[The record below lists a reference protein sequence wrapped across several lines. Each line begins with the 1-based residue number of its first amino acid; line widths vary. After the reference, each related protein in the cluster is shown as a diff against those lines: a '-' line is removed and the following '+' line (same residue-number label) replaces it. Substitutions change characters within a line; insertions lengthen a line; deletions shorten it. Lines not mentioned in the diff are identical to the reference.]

1 LDTESKLF
9 TATPE
14 VHLMSSTYGLSKDL
28 GLEKKD
34 YSVASSMTSIATLA
48 WQPFSAYLIVRVNP
62 RILMTVNVF
71 CWGTAAACMA
81 AANGNASLLVTRFL
95 LGLFEAANIP
105 LCSYNGELQVE
116 VLLTISLDVDRH
128 LVPTS

>member
-1 LDTESKLF
+1 
-9 TATPE
+9 
-14 VHLMSSTYGLSKDL
+14 
-28 GLEKKD
+28 
-34 YSVASSMTSIATLA
+34 MTSIATLV

-71 CWGTAAACMA
+71 CWGTSAACMA

-105 LCSYNGELQVE
+105 LCKSAENSAECSCKYR
-116 VLLTISLDVDRH
+116 LTYSLNVDRE

>member
-1 LDTESKLF
+1 
-9 TATPE
+9 
-14 VHLMSSTYGLSKDL
+14 MSGILTLLTCSTYGLSKDL

-34 YSVASSMTSIATLA
+34 YSLASSMTSIATLA

-71 CWGTAAACMA
+71 CWGTSAACMA

-105 LCSYNGELQVE
+105 LCEFCGGTHD
-116 VLLTISLDVDRH
+116 VLKVKSKGLANMC
-128 LVPTS
+128 

>member
-1 LDTESKLF
+1 
-9 TATPE
+9 
-14 VHLMSSTYGLSKDL
+14 
-28 GLEKKD
+28 
-34 YSVASSMTSIATLA
+34 MTSIATLA

-105 LCSYNGELQVE
+105 LCARAVCGLSSVYTVKLIN
-116 VLLTISLDVDRH
+116 SLNVDRY

>member
-1 LDTESKLF
+1 
-9 TATPE
+9 
-14 VHLMSSTYGLSKDL
+14 
-28 GLEKKD
+28 
-34 YSVASSMTSIATLA
+34 MTSIATLA

-105 LCSYNGELQVE
+105 LCECGAHASAER
-116 VLLTISLDVDRH
+116 S
-128 LVPTS
+128 

>member
-1 LDTESKLF
+1 
-9 TATPE
+9 
-14 VHLMSSTYGLSKDL
+14 MSVLVTNRHFGRVADNVSTYGLSKDL

-34 YSVASSMTSIATLA
+34 YSLASSMTSIATLA

-71 CWGTAAACMA
+71 CWGTSAACMA
-81 AANGNASLLVTRFL
+81 ASNGRASLLVTRFL

-105 LCSYNGELQVE
+105 LVGGACM
-116 VLLTISLDVDRH
+116 
-128 LVPTS
+128 

>member
-1 LDTESKLF
+1 
-9 TATPE
+9 
-14 VHLMSSTYGLSKDL
+14 
-28 GLEKKD
+28 
-34 YSVASSMTSIATLA
+34 MTSIATLA

-71 CWGTAAACMA
+71 CWGTSAACMA

-105 LCSYNGELQVE
+105 LCKSTLQC
-116 VLLTISLDVDRH
+116 H
-128 LVPTS
+128 HPQC